1 MSPARIPEPH
11 QDLPRPKGSPMI
23 LGPQQDEPR
32 PNGKPMI
39 LRAKRA
45 EQPNE
50 VKPTQNLAPE
60 QDEPAQKACLKRTQ
74 HQHFDTPEKKRRSSA
89 TAIPVAPRCNQQPQH
104 PLRPLAKNKQT
115 SRGAQDS
122 QTRKIARPLDPDL
135 TSGSRDHKKDPLFQ
149 FTRPLDPDLNFR
161 FHGDDDAFHDVV
173 QPTPKFLFL
182 PANGPYPPPVPPP
195 WHCVAKALLQAI
207 WSNADHRKMTR
218 EDFLPRVRDNRC
230 YTPLS
235 DAKKDVARYN

>member
-1 MSPARIPEPH
+1 MSPARIPEPQ

-45 EQPNE
+45 EQPIE
-50 VKPTQNLAPE
+50 LKPTQNLAPE

-74 HQHFDTPEKKRRSSA
+74 HQQFDTPEKKRRSSA

-104 PLRPLAKNKQT
+104 PLRPLARN
-115 SRGAQDS
+115 
-122 QTRKIARPLDPDL
+122 L
-135 TSGSRDHKKDPLFQ
+135 
-149 FTRPLDPDLNFR
+149 R

-207 WSNADHRKMTR
+207 WSSADHRKMTR